1 VLFSRELCVC
11 HRHLTPTSPDSV
23 RFLLSDFGFTR
34 SITNTS
40 VGYSS
45 GGWGANGYR
54 APELIQYQ
62 EFSDKTDIWEVGC
75 MLIEIASAGTRVA
88 FKDDIA
94 TVMYANE
101 FTETPKLHIEDN
113 PELDASFL
121 LFLNAVLGHC
131 LSRQPEGRPYLYQ
144 EFMEW
149 EIMARQDLG
158 IEEARG
164 RSRIRRAVK
173 SLSPM
178 RGPPLPP
185 SPPAYS
191 PAKRRRS
198 QSAGPSSRGS
208 PAGWE

>member
-1 VLFSRELCVC
+1 MTSQVSKWRRKYWRDSFFAFPFYVFDPFLWPCYVSPWYYYPCLPPYVGSANVVVVDSY
-11 HRHLTPTSPDSV
+11 PTSNW
-23 RFLLSDFGFTR
+23 RGSDYDWDP
-34 SITNTS
+34 
-40 VGYSS
+40 GYST
-45 GGWGANGYR
+45 
-54 APELIQYQ
+54 AP
-62 EFSDKTDIWEVGC
+62 
-75 MLIEIASAGTRVA
+75 
-88 FKDDIA
+88 
-94 TVMYANE
+94 
-101 FTETPKLHIEDN
+101 N

-131 LSRQPEGRPYLYQ
+131 LSRQPEGRPTVEYLYQ